1 MPCLQPLLAFG
12 HCENECLISEPSI
25 EIINRR
31 HIKNDPARQDLM
43 REISL
48 NAKVAKPI
56 NTIEMF
62 GRSRH

>member
-1 MPCLQPLLAFG
+1 MQCLQPLSAFG
-12 HCENECLISEPSI
+12 HYENKCLLSEPPI

-31 HIKNDPARQDLM
+31 HIKNDPARQDPM

-48 NAKVAKPI
+48 SAKVAKPI

-62 GRSRH
+62 GRSNI